1 MQYLLTTSSF
11 QVFGLSKAEE
21 NGKKNI
27 QACYLGKQEWRFI
40 CVDMVGII
48 YKQVFFDTENRV
60 VKDLL

>member
-21 NGKKNI
+21 NEKKISRPAN
-27 QACYLGKQEWRFI
+27 QEWRFI